1 MAKTT
6 IELADDLAKKA
17 KAVAARRGVTLRALI
32 EQGLRNIVREDRHAK
47 TFALRDASVR
57 GRGLQDEFKNKE
69 WSDIREAAYKGRG
82 A

>member
-6 IELADDLAKKA
+6 IELADDLVKKA

-32 EQGLRNIVREDRHAK
+32 EQGLRDVIRGDRHTK
-47 TFALRDASVR
+47 SFSLRNASVR
-57 GRGLQDEFKNKE
+57 GRGLQDEFKNRE